1 MRRRIVSL
9 LRNLLR
15 KQAAEQALDDELGSS
30 VELLTEEKMKEG
42 LSHSE
47 ARRQVLMELGGVE
60 QVKEEVRAIRA
71 GRLLEDFAKDVRYPF
86 RTLAKSPGFTAVIIV
101 SVALGIAANATVFSV
116 ANGLLWGVLPVKD
129 PGRIVMFSEGKSFS
143 YPDYLDYQE
152 QTTGVFE
159 GGVAAHFPLVPAS
172 LGGVG
177 EPERVWG
184 QVVSGN
190 YFSILG
196 VNMVLGRPILPE
208 EDRLMGRDHVVV
220 LSHSLWQ
227 RRFGADAG
235 ILGRDVVLNGQ
246 RNTVVGVAPPGFHGS
261 EHGIVSDFWVPLSM
275 VEQIMPDLTMPGGG
289 STKRGNA
296 WLLLNARLKPGVSRA
311 QAVVAV
317 NLVKKRLDDAY
328 RKDEKHHD
336 TITLQ
341 TAGGLIARSVTSADA
356 LMVVLM
362 IVVALVLLVACAN
375 VANLLLARATGRQ
388 KEIGIRLAMGAGRG
402 RLIRQLLT
410 ESLILALAGG
420 SAGLVLTAG
429 AARAISSFRLP
440 APVPVVFDFN
450 VNMRVALFTVGLS
463 LVTALLFGLVPALQ
477 ATRPDLLNA
486 LKEGSAVSGRAGRSG
501 LRNTLVVVQIAL
513 SLVLLT
519 AAGLFLRSL
528 RNASSIDIGFKPDN
542 ILVMRVDPKLNNY
555 SPERTLQFLIQLR
568 DRVSALPGVRSVS
581 FVNLVPLS
589 IAGNGRD
596 FDVDAT
602 KDRSA
607 QSVNADVYSVSSG
620 YFQTMGIPLLSGR
633 DFGLQGNNQNL
644 AIINQNMA
652 GHLFPKQDPI
662 GRLVR
667 ADNTSYTVIGVAR
680 NSKSRTVGE
689 RPVNCAYLFLDATAG
704 KSGSFFGIST
714 LVKTSVDPRRLDRP
728 VRAQIAALDPNMA
741 VFNTETMQE
750 HLNESLLLPRISAW
764 LLGSFG
770 AVGLTLGAIGLYG
783 VMSYSVRR
791 RTHEIGVRMALGARP
806 GALLAMVLRQGLA
819 LTGVGLAIGLSV
831 AVAVG
836 RFSASLLYGISG
848 TDLIT
853 FLTVPAVLVA
863 AALVAI
869 VIPAR
874 RAAQV
879 DPIVAL
885 RNE

>member
-1 MRRRIVSL
+1 MPRRILNL

-15 KQAAEQALDDELGSS
+15 KHTVEQALDDELQSS
-30 VELLTEEKMKEG
+30 VELLTDEKMKEG
-42 LSHSE
+42 LSQSE
-47 ARRQVLMELGGVE
+47 ARRQALMEVGGVE

-71 GRLLEDFAKDVRYPF
+71 GRLLEDFAKDVRYAF
-86 RTLAKSPGFTAVIIV
+86 RTLAKSPGFTAVIVI
-101 SVALGIAANATVFSV
+101 SVALGIAANATVFSI
-116 ANGLLWGVLPVKD
+116 ASGLLWGVLPVKD
-129 PGRIVMFSEGKSFS
+129 PGRIVMFSEGESFS

-152 QTTGVFE
+152 QTTDIFE
-159 GGVAAHFPLVPAS
+159 GGVAAHFPLIPAS
-172 LGGVG
+172 IGGTR

-196 VNMVLGRPILPE
+196 VNMVHGRPILPE
-208 EDRLMGRDHVVV
+208 EDRVMGRDHVVV

-235 ILGRDVVLNGQ
+235 ILGRDVILNGQ
-246 RNTVVGVAPPGFHGS
+246 RYAVVGIAPAGFHGS
-261 EHGIVSDFWVPLSM
+261 VRGIVSEFWVPLSM
-275 VEQIMPDLTMPGGG
+275 VDAIMPDLTMPGGG
-289 STKRGNA
+289 SSKRGNP
-296 WLLLNARLKPGVSRA
+296 WLLLDARLKPGVSRA
-311 QAVVAV
+311 QAVVVV
-317 NLVKKRLDDAY
+317 NLVKKRLDDSY

-336 TITLQ
+336 AVTLQ
-341 TAGGLIARSVTSADA
+341 AAGGLIGGSETPVYA
-356 LMVVLM
+356 LMAVLTV
-362 IVVALVLLVACAN
+362 VVALVLLVACAN

-388 KEIGIRLAMGAGRG
+388 REIGIRLAMGAGRG

-410 ESLILALAGG
+410 ESFLLALAG
-420 SAGLVLTAG
+420 AGLGFLLAAG
-429 AARAISSFRLP
+429 AARAVSRFRLP

-450 VNMRVALFTVGLS
+450 VDMRVAVFTIGLS

-477 ATRPDLLNA
+477 ATRPDLVGA

-501 LRNTLVVVQIAL
+501 MRNTLVIVQVAL

-528 RNASSIDIGFKPDN
+528 GNASSIDIGFKPDN
-542 ILVMRVDPKLNNY
+542 LLVMRVDPRIHNY
-555 SPERTLQFLIQLR
+555 SPERTMQFLSQLR

-589 IAGNGRD
+589 LAGNGVN
-596 FDVDAT
+596 FGVDAA

-607 QSVNADVYSVSSG
+607 QSVNADVYNVSSG
-620 YFQTMGIPLLSGR
+620 YFETMGIPLLSGR
-633 DFGLQGNNQNL
+633 DFDPQAKNQNV
-644 AIINQNMA
+644 AIINETMA
-652 GHLFPKQDPI
+652 GRLFPNQGPI

-689 RPVNCAYLFLDATAG
+689 RPVNCAYLFFDAGPG

-728 VRAQIAALDPNMA
+728 VREQIAALDPNMA

-750 HLNESLLLPRISAW
+750 HVNESLLLPRISAW

-783 VMSYSVRR
+783 VMSYAVRR

-806 GALLAMVLRQGLA
+806 GAVQAMVLRQGLA
-819 LTGVGLAIGLSV
+819 LTGVGLAVGLSI

-836 RFSASLLYGISG
+836 RLSASLLYGISG

-869 VIPAR
+869 VVPAR
-874 RAAQV
+874 RAARV